1 MKKKNLKIQFVEL
14 LEKYQGILHKVC
26 YLYCNSEE
34 DKRDTFQEIVF
45 QMWKSFYTL
54 KDKTKFSSWIYRI
67 AINTAISRLRKEK
80 RQPYKENISDL
91 GLQIQEQETSEN
103 IKERVDYLYKAIEKL
118 SEIEKAII
126 MLHLDEKSYDEIS
139 EIIGISKSNVGVKL
153 HRIKAQ
159 LKKLLKP
166 VYYEI

>member
-1 MKKKNLKIQFVEL
+1 VEL

-103 IKERVDYLYKAIEKL
+103 IRERVDYLHKAIEKL

>member
-1 MKKKNLKIQFVEL
+1 MEL
-14 LEKYQGILHKVC
+14 LEKYQRILHKVC

-45 QMWKSFYTL
+45 QLWKSFYTL

-67 AINTAISRLRKEK
+67 ALNTAISRLRKEK

-91 GLQIQEQETSEN
+91 GLKIQEQETSEN
-103 IKERVDYLYKAIEKL
+103 IQERVNYLYKAIEKL

-126 MLHLDEKSYDEIS
+126 NPKKSHI
-139 EIIGISKSNVGVKL
+139 N
-153 HRIKAQ
+153 A
-159 LKKLLKP
+159 
-166 VYYEI
+166 